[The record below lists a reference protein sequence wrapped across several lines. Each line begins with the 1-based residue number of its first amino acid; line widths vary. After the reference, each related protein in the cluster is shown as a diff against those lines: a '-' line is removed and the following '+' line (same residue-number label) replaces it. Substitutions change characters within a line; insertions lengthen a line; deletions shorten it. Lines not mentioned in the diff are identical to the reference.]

1 MKIKF
6 KEITLHHF
14 LSFEEDHIQLNDRG
28 YCLVSG
34 VNKNPS
40 DAASSN
46 GSGKSSI
53 WNAIC
58 WVLTG
63 ETIQGVHTGI
73 SNIHYND
80 GCWAELKFSI
90 DSHEYDLTRSKD
102 DKEKGNN
109 LKIVIDGVDK
119 SGKGIRE
126 SQDLLTQYLPDITSD
141 LIGSVIILGQGLPH
155 KFSDNT
161 PSGRKELLEKL
172 SKSDFMIEDLKTR
185 LNNRMSSLGTKQ
197 REKEDLLLTLNTQQS
212 LYNTQ
217 LINQQAALTQLE
229 TKPDFDNNIKNYR
242 DKLCF
247 LNKSLIEKMGE
258 LHKASDEVQKCFKEY
273 DDLSK
278 EESASVSRIAA
289 EHNKVYKEL
298 EYNYT
303 SLIANKNSLQ
313 LEIVKLKNITDICPT
328 CGQHIPGIFKPDTT
342 AKEKELKDLE
352 ISIEKAHKEITE
364 DQEDFNDAEHRI
376 NEKFN
381 SDIEE
386 KKELWRNSIV
396 DKDSISNQYNDLIKE
411 QAKIETS
418 LKIEEKDRDSYLEKK
433 KNVEQ
438 EVEKLKA
445 NIEDNLVKSN
455 SAVKDK
461 ENISKH
467 LEAISSMM
475 TLVKRDFR
483 GFLLINVIDFIN
495 KKSKEYCKFVFDTDN
510 IEINLDGNNIN
521 ISFCDKDYENLS
533 GGEKQKV
540 DLVLQFAI
548 RDMMCT
554 YLNFSSNILV
564 LDEIFDNLDNI
575 GCDRVLNLISKELKD
590 TESVFIISHH
600 ANELAIPYDYE
611 IVVEKNDKGISHIR

>member
-14 LSFEEDHIQLNDRG
+14 LSFDEDTIQLNDRG

-58 WVLTG
+58 WTLTG

-73 SNIHYND
+73 ANIQYND
-80 GCWAELKFSI
+80 GCWTELKFSI
-90 DSHEYDLTRSKD
+90 DNHEYDLIRSKD

-109 LKIVIDGVDK
+109 LKIIIDGVDK

-155 KFSDNT
+155 KFSDNS

-185 LNNRMSSLGTKQ
+185 LNKRIEELNIKQ
-197 REKEDLLLTLNTQQS
+197 RKAEDTLLTLNTQHS

-217 LINQQAALTQLE
+217 LINQQDLLTQLE
-229 TKPDFDNNIKNYR
+229 IKPDFETNIKNYK
-242 DKLCF
+242 DKLDAIS
-247 LNKSLIEKMGE
+247 KSLVEAKNNLQIANEF
-258 LHKASDEVQKCFKEY
+258 VQVCFKNYDELYKKEY
-273 DDLSK
+273 EVNNK
-278 EESASVSRIAA
+278 IAE
-289 EHNKVYKEL
+289 EHNKVYKDL
-298 EYNYT
+298 EFKYT
-303 SLIANKNSLQ
+303 SLLSNKNVLQ
-313 LEIVKLKNITDICPT
+313 AEITKLKSITDICPT
-328 CGQHIPGIFKPDTT
+328 CGQKIPGIFKPDTS
-342 AKEKELKDLE
+342 AKEKDLKDLE
-352 ISIEKAHKEITE
+352 VLIEKTHQEMAD
-364 DQEDFNDAEHRI
+364 DQEDFNIAEKKI
-376 NEKFN
+376 TQKYEA
-381 SDIEE
+381 DIEE
-386 KKELWRNSIV
+386 KKVLWRESLAT
-396 DKDSISNQYNDLIKE
+396 KDLKNNEYNDLIRE
-411 QAKIETS
+411 QSKTETS
-418 LKIEEKDRDSYLEKK
+418 LTVEEKDRDSYLDK
-433 KNVEQ
+433 KN
-438 EVEKLKA
+438 
-445 NIEDNLVKSN
+445 NIEKEIIALKTNLQDNENQNTSTI
-455 SAVKDK
+455 KDK
-461 ENISKH
+461 DNTSKH
-467 LEAISSMM
+467 LDVVNSMM

-495 KKSKEYCKFVFDTDN
+495 KKAKEYCKFVFDTDDV
-510 IEINLDGNNIN
+510 EVNLDGNNID
-521 ISFCDKDYENLS
+521 IMFCGKDYENLS

-540 DLVLQFAI
+540 DLILQFAI

-554 YLNFSSNILV
+554 YLDFSSNILV
-564 LDEIFDNLDNI
+564 LDEIFDNLDTV

-590 TESVFIISHH
+590 NESIFIISHH